1 MNQTTCAAIT
11 YAVVS
16 LILLAAILWTAL
28 RRHGTTT
35 VTLGGVVG
43 LKPGDVLHAH
53 GRRYKILKIE
63 GHTVT
68 WKEVHL

>member
-1 MNQTTCAAIT
+1 MNQATFAAVT

-16 LILLAAILWTAL
+16 LILLAAILWVSL
-28 RRHGTTT
+28 RGRGKTT
-35 VTLGGVVG
+35 VTMGGVVG

-53 GRRYKILKIE
+53 GRQYRILKID